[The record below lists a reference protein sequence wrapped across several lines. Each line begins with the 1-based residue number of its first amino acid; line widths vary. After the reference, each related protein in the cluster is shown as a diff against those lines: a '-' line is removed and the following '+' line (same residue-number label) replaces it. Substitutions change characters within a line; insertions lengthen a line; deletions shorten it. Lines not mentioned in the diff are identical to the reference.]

1 LTLYCRA
8 MYYRQKAVTVDS
20 MKTMFI
26 LIALLVTA
34 CLAGC
39 SSVSMPSLPWSGS
52 TVKPD
57 PTAEALYDEGTRYF
71 TEKRYARAIDAWTKI
86 KTDYPFSPQLTDVE
100 LKIADA
106 YYLNQQYPE
115 AINGFKEFQS
125 LHPTNENIA
134 FVVYRLGQAHLDQ
147 FTSIERDQKNTEIAK
162 TYFETV
168 ITNYPKSPYA
178 IEAKEQLAK
187 CVGYLAEH
195 DFNVASFYLKQEKYP
210 AARDRFEAIVRKYP
224 GTPVAA
230 RSLFFLG
237 ESYRKEKNNV
247 KAALAYEALL
257 QYYPESKL
265 APEAKAQL
273 DQLEKDK
280 QDPLSMLLMRDRRP
294 GAATTPESGQ
304 ATANNDK
311 LKDVNNLVAKTEV
324 VYEEPGEEKGVFSK
338 VVEKINPFSSS
349 DNGKKQPES
358 ATALAM
364 KKNASEKDQSPG
376 VLGSLWNGINPFG
389 GQSSKTNKTNATAK
403 SAVAPNVQLVNQIDD
418 SLKQKGIDSETQT
431 AALNPPAAALPKEN
445 TPPPPQTMDT
455 GKLLGDIDMNLQK
468 AGKDASE
475 LPPPPEAAPAFKDP
489 AAAEIAT
496 AKAKAAA
503 KPDPQQS
510 AEMLS
515 GIDQKLKS
523 QGFEPAKL
531 EAPLT
536 PSSEVGEAPKKE
548 PTRNVELEPK
558 MAVDKGPLFL
568 APTEIPAQ
576 GKAAA
581 TENAVNPEKK
591 PESSEKQPAPGD
603 RDFSRQLVKGPVQ
616 SPTPTPVAK
625 TAEQKR
631 PAPGD
636 EDESKGI
643 FDQLKDDV
651 ENVHKLLNPFQW

>member
-1 LTLYCRA
+1 MR
-8 MYYRQKAVTVDS
+8 
-20 MKTMFI
+20 TMFI
-26 LIALLVTA
+26 LVALLLTA

-39 SSVSMPSLPWSGS
+39 SSVSMPSLPWSAS

-71 TEKRYARAIDAWTKI
+71 AEKRYARAIDVWTKI

-115 AINGFKEFQS
+115 AINAFKEFQS

-134 FVVYRLGQAHLDQ
+134 FVVYRLGQAYLDQ

-162 TYFETV
+162 TYFENV

-178 IEAKEQLAK
+178 IDAKEKLAK

-247 KAALAYEALL
+247 RATLAYEALL
-257 QYYPESKL
+257 QYYPDSKL
-265 APEAKAQL
+265 VPEAKAQL
-273 DQLEKDK
+273 DQLEKEK
-280 QDPLSMLLMRDRRP
+280 QDPLAMLLMRDRRP
-294 GAATTPESGQ
+294 GAATTPETGQ

-311 LKDVNNLVAKTEV
+311 LKDVNNLVAKTEI

-349 DNGKKQPES
+349 DDGKKQPES
-358 ATALAM
+358 ATALAA
-364 KKNASEKDQSPG
+364 KKNTSEKDQSPG
-376 VLGSLWNGINPFG
+376 VIGSLWNGINPFG

-418 SLKQKGIDSETQT
+418 SLKQKGIDSQTQT
-431 AALNPPAAALPKEN
+431 AALTPPAAALPKEN
-445 TPPPPQTMDT
+445 TPPPQTMDT
-455 GKLLGDIDMNLQK
+455 GKLLGDIDATLQK
-468 AGKDASE
+468 AGKSTGE
-475 LPPPPEAAPAFKDP
+475 LPPPPEAAPVFKDA
-489 AAAEIAT
+489 AAAEAAT
-496 AKAKAAA
+496 AKATT

-510 AEMLS
+510 VEMLS
-515 GIDQKLKS
+515 SIDQKLKS
-523 QGFEPAKL
+523 QGFEPSKF
-531 EAPLT
+531 EAPPP
-536 PSSEVGEAPKKE
+536 PSELSEAPKKE
-548 PTRNVELEPK
+548 PAKNVELEPK
-558 MAVDKGPLFL
+558 MAIDKGPLFL
-568 APTEIPAQ
+568 APAEIPAQ
-576 GKAAA
+576 GKAA
-581 TENAVNPEKK
+581 TSETPVNPEKK
-591 PESSEKQPAPGD
+591 PESSEKQPVPGD
-603 RDFSRQLVKGPVQ
+603 RDFPRQLVKGPAQ
-616 SPTPTPVAK
+616 PQPPIPVAK

-631 PAPGD
+631 PVPG
-636 EDESKGI
+636 EEEEAKGI
-643 FDQLKDDV
+643 FEQLKGDV
-651 ENVHKLLNPFQW
+651 ENVQKLLNPFHW